1 MHNFNLLYYMLNIVA
16 SESAFKRTMADKKRL
31 LFSILAFI
39 VSFHLCFCQPG
50 LPADFSIC
58 FLFCFSSFI
67 RALYCFSFIY
77 VYPLLWFY
85 PTTGGTFSQ
94 CLFSLGLFSY
104 SAKVLLSF
112 LPAQRNLFYNTKSE
126 SEEKPHI
133 LLDRCRVI
141 SRLALAKAALLALF
155 IIKKENSVSNA
166 KQIRY

>member
-1 MHNFNLLYYMLNIVA
+1 MALTLGFGIEKEAEIWIVSFLSSKIRPLFNSKEPWQIKNAYFFL
-16 SESAFKRTMADKKRL
+16 
-31 LFSILAFI
+31 ILAFI

-50 LPADFSIC
+50 LPTDFSIC

-67 RALYCFSFIY
+67 RALCCFSFIY

-112 LPAQRNLFYNTKSE
+112 LPAQRNLFTIRNQNLRKN
-126 SEEKPHI
+126 
-133 LLDRCRVI
+133 RI
-141 SRLALAKAALLALF
+141 SSL
-155 IIKKENSVSNA
+155 IDVG
-166 KQIRY
+166 

>member
-1 MHNFNLLYYMLNIVA
+1 MRAH
-16 SESAFKRTMADKKRL
+16 SKRTMADKKKRL

-50 LPADFSIC
+50 LPTDFSIC

-67 RALYCFSFIY
+67 RALLLFFFHIMCTPCCGFI
-77 VYPLLWFY
+77 LQQ
-85 PTTGGTFSQ
+85 GGTFSQ

-155 IIKKENSVSNA
+155 YNKKENSVSNA